1 MATQR
6 YDAIGLATFASHL
19 LVAAGMTL
27 PRATVV
33 ARILVEGDLMGHTT
47 HGLQLMGP
55 YLKSIAKNEM
65 LLDLL
70 TQQQRVAQ
78 AGLVTAGLAHDVDNH
93 VQVIIGSAYLA
104 CRRDDPEG
112 WKAAL
117 NKIQEQCV
125 ALTETTRAFLGFVRR
140 RDTLGNSEF
149 DIAQVLDESR
159 RLAQPLARR
168 HGVEIAVDVAQACAK
183 LQGERRLATV
193 GCNIAV

>member
-1 MATQR
+1 VTQSV
-6 YDAIGLATFASHL
+6 ASENLAER
-19 LVAAGMTL
+19 VRTL
-27 PRATVV
+27 
-33 ARILVEGDLMGHTT
+33 E
-47 HGLQLMGP
+47 
-55 YLKSIAKNEM
+55 AKNEM

-183 LQGERRLATV
+183 LQGERRLATQAV
-193 GCNIAV
+193 VNLVSNAVRACSDRSGGCVAITASQPTPGTCRVTVRDN